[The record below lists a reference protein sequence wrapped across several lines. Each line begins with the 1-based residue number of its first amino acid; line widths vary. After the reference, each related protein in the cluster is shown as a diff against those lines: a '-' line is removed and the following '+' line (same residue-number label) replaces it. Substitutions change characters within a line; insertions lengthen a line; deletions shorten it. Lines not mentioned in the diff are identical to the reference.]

1 MSRGTRLVLVRH
13 GQASALSGDYD
24 RLSELGREQ
33 SRRIGPWL
41 ARWAREPAHVLV
53 GPRRRHRETYDE
65 ALTTA
70 RADGASWPELEPTPD
85 LDEHHGIQLVHHV
98 GADLAAR
105 QDEIGELARAAFSPS
120 GDPTKHWIRMFKV
133 LMLAWARGEIGH
145 EEVEPW
151 AHFRARVRRV
161 LEQAASSRS
170 GTVIAF
176 TSGGAIGAAI
186 ADVLGLDDARAL
198 DLMWAIKNASISEIH
213 VGSRATSLV
222 GFNAIGHLDR
232 DDLVTVV

>member
-1 MSRGTRLVLVRH
+1 MSARLVLVRH

-24 RLSELGREQ
+24 QLSELGREQ

-41 ARWAREPAHVLV
+41 ARWARDPAHVLV
-53 GPRRRHRETYDE
+53 GPRRRHRETHEE
-65 ALTTA
+65 ALATA
-70 RADGASWPELEPTPD
+70 RADGATWPAPEPTPD

-98 GADLAAR
+98 GSDLVAR
-105 QDEIGELARAAFSPS
+105 QDEIGELARAAFSAK

-145 EEVEPW
+145 EAVEPW
-151 AHFRARVRRV
+151 LHFRERVRRV
-161 LEQAASSRS
+161 LEDAATRS

-176 TSGGAIGAAI
+176 TSGGAIGAAV
-186 ADVLGLDDARAL
+186 AQTLALDETRAL
-198 DLMWAIKNASISEIH
+198 DLMWAIKNASITELHI
-213 VGSRATSLV
+213 GSRGPTLV